1 MLGPER
7 QVQLKEAPKED
18 KEGGAPLK
26 LEGRLKFCAL
36 SDGNYI
42 CVIK

>member
-1 MLGPER
+1 MCGVAR
-7 QVQLKEAPKED
+7 A
-18 KEGGAPLK
+18 GATPLK